1 MPASGSGSRSE
12 ADGRTCTGETTAF
25 GGHPAGKRRPEGGIG
40 VFGSCRNEAKRAEL
54 GVDCWGCKLG
64 RPWAR
69 PTAERVQGVQLGQ
82 VIRGASAEIGWA
94 ESCQGLL
101 FRRLRENRRGGA
113 VALPSSPGAY
123 TFSGFRHTARPHLSS
138 DAVKNCAQAGKADET
153 LRPTGFACFRFPT
166 TLATESDQAFP
177 ARPRMTD

>member
-54 GVDCWGCKLG
+54 GVNCWGCKLG

-94 ESCQGLL
+94 ESCQALL
-101 FRRLRENRRGGA
+101 LPLRHQARRALTPFRDFDIPRA
-113 VALPSSPGAY
+113 PS
-123 TFSGFRHTARPHLSS
+123 LSS

-153 LRPTGFACFRFPT
+153 LRPTGFAYLRFPT